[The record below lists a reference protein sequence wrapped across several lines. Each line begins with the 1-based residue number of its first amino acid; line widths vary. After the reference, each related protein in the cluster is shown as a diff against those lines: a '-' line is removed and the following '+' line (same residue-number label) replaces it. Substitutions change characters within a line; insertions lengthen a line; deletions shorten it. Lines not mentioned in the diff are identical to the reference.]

1 MCNYR
6 KASLFKPISNQLN
19 FLVICNLGITRSL
32 NVSYLLNRQ
41 RICHLFSIFNFTC
54 CKCVA
59 LKENN
64 LTHSCQ
70 SYYSKHTK
78 HTPQGCPYR
87 RDQGFPLREERWQS
101 WGGGG
106 IGAAVVSALH
116 PKILNLSYLSYLAIK
131 KISPPIS
138 PLIIDQILEN

>member
-87 RDQGFPLREERWQS
+87 RDQGFPLREERWES
-101 WGGGG
+101 WGGGERG
-106 IGAAVVSALH
+106 GSCLC
-116 PKILNLSYLSYLAIK
+116 PSPQNSEPLLSVLSVRYYSQSK
-131 KISPPIS
+131 KLVPPS
-138 PLIIDQILEN
+138 LP